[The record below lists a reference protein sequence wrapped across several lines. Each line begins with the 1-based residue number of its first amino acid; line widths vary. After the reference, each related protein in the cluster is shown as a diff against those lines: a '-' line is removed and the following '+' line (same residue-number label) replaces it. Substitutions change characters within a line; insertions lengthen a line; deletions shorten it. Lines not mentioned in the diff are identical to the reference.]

1 MAAAWRRAFSLHRL
15 LFTQQSVVVVSS
27 SVVTKFSH
35 EIASCRRTLYR
46 ASFFQECMGS
56 TERERLRE
64 RETGERSYA
73 REQVSSDTGSV
84 SDGLS

>member
-15 LFTQQSVVVVSS
+15 FFTQQSVVVVSS
-27 SVVTKFSH
+27 SVVMKFSH

-56 TERERLRE
+56 TERERE
-64 RETGERSYA
+64 SGERSYA
-73 REQVSSDTGSV
+73 REQVSSDPGSV